1 VGVRAGARTPSGRP
15 HPLYAAPVRT
25 DRGFDRFITFLDA
38 VVAIAITLLV
48 LPLAEVLSGD
58 HLPEHVAEVFTENA
72 GRFGAFLLSFA
83 VIARLWT
90 GHHRLVERVGAYDT
104 AFVRVNLGWVLT
116 IVFLPFATQLAAA
129 YPVDDRLAVAVY
141 VGTITLSS
149 VFLAVAAVL
158 VWRRP
163 ALRRAG
169 ITEEDA
175 FPRAAFLTT
184 GALLVAFVLATVFPA
199 VNYYSLLLMLLTG
212 PADRLLPR
220 RASVPAGPH
229 TSGQPAPESAPAAQR
244 RGDGL
249 GR

>member
-1 VGVRAGARTPSGRP
+1 MP
-15 HPLYAAPVRT
+15 T
-25 DRGFDRFITFLDA
+25 DRGLDRFVTFLDA

-48 LPLAEVLSGD
+48 LPLAEVVGAG
-58 HLPEHVAEVFTENA
+58 HVPAHAADVFTGNA
-72 GRFGAFLLSFA
+72 ASFGAFLLSFA

-90 GHHRLVERVGAYDT
+90 GHHRMIERVGGYDT
-104 AFVRVNLGWVLT
+104 AFVLVNLGWVLT

-129 YPVDDRLAVAVY
+129 YSPRDRLAVVVY

-163 ALRRAG
+163 ALRRTG
-169 ITEEDA
+169 ITERAA

-184 GALLVAFVLATVFPA
+184 GFLVLAFALATAVPA
-199 VNYYSLLLMLLTG
+199 VNYYGLLLLLLTG

-220 RASVPAGPH
+220 PDTLEPEPA
-229 TSGQPAPESAPAAQR
+229 E
-244 RGDGL
+244 D
-249 GR
+249 